1 MSWWSRLGGTV
12 SRVVDIFTGTLTLD
26 DGARVPIDLGLDDE
40 NLTLRTEGQV
50 IGVWPLK
57 YCRVSRSGSGAVILS
72 LDGEK
77 AVFEPADS
85 TLFSTAAAQRF
96 RASPLADRIGVIRGI
111 VEDEQRAGRDVSGT
125 DGSVRLLSP
134 RQWAIAGAVAIGIV
148 LVGLVAAFW
157 PEPADS
163 TDLESTTLMVPST
176 VAAPVALFDQTLD
189 EFTTE
194 WNLTA
199 SAFGVP
205 VQIRG
210 SLMAGQFESQISE
223 HLTLQGRTDSDGT
236 VASIVL
242 VIDPSGDTEDDER
255 ALSALGVAIA
265 VANPELESD
274 ERGEVLESLGLS
286 VRKPDLEGLDG
297 EALVGD
303 NLYTLAY
310 FAEFNALLLSITPA

>member
-1 MSWWSRLGGTV
+1 M
-12 SRVVDIFTGTLTLD
+12 DIFTGTLTLD

-50 IGVWPLK
+50 IGIWPLK

-85 TLFSTAAAQRF
+85 TRFSAVAAQRF

-111 VEDEQRAGRDVSGT
+111 AEDEQRTGRDATGP
-125 DGSVRLLSP
+125 DGSVRILSP
-134 RQWAIAGAVAIGIV
+134 RQWAIAAAVAVGIV
-148 LVGLVAAFW
+148 LLGLVAAFW
-157 PEPADS
+157 PGPAETTVS
-163 TDLESTTLMVPST
+163 ESTTIPGTSTAVP
-176 VAAPVALFDQTLD
+176 PVALFDQTLD

-194 WNLTA
+194 WNLVAT
-199 SAFGVP
+199 AFGVP

-210 SLMAGQFESQISE
+210 SLMAGQFESQITE
-223 HLTLQGRTDSDGT
+223 YLTLQGRTDADGT
-236 VASIVL
+236 VGSIVL

-265 VANPELESD
+265 VANPELARE
-274 ERGEVLESLGLS
+274 ERGEVLESMGLS
-286 VRKPDLEGLDG
+286 VRNPDLEGLDG
-297 EALVGD
+297 EAQVGG

>member
-1 MSWWSRLGGTV
+1 M
-12 SRVVDIFTGTLTLD
+12 DIFTGTLTLD

-85 TLFSTAAAQRF
+85 TRFSTAAAQRF

-111 VEDEQRAGRDVSGT
+111 VEDEQRAGRDAP
-125 DGSVRLLSP
+125 GSYGPVRLLSP
-134 RQWAIAGAVAIGIV
+134 RHWAIAGAVTIGVV

-157 PEPADS
+157 PEPEDS
-163 TDLESTTLMVPST
+163 TDLESTTLT
-176 VAAPVALFDQTLD
+176 VAATPAAPPALFDQTLD
-189 EFTTE
+189 QFTAE

-205 VQIRG
+205 LQIRG
-210 SLMAGQFESQISE
+210 PLMAGQFESQINE
-223 HLTLQGRTDSDGT
+223 HLVLQGRTDADGT

-242 VIDPSGDTEDDER
+242 VIDPSGDTEDDQR

-265 VANPELESD
+265 VANPELGRD
-274 ERGEVLESLGLS
+274 ERGEVLESMGLS
-286 VRKPDLEGLDG
+286 VRSPDLEGLDG
-297 EALVGD
+297 EALVGG

-310 FAEFNALLLSITPA
+310 FTEFSALLLSITPA